1 MASFRGAKMSG
12 KVTIYHNPKCGSSRT
27 ALALIREKGIEP
39 TVIEYL
45 KTPPTAVELKS
56 LIKRMGVAPRALL
69 RTKEAPYAELKLDN
83 PKLADDR
90 IIAAMVAHPILM
102 NRPIVVTANGVRLGR
117 PPESVL
123 EIL

>member
-1 MASFRGAKMSG
+1 MSA
-12 KVTIYHNPKCGSSRT
+12 VTIYHNPKCNSSRT

-45 KTPPTAVELKS
+45 KTPPSKAELKA
-56 LIKRMGVAPRALL
+56 IVKRMGVSPRALL

-83 PKLADDR
+83 PKLSDDQ
-90 IIAAMVAHPILM
+90 IIEAMVTHPVLI
-102 NRPIVVTANGVRLGR
+102 NRPIVVTKKGVKLGR
-117 PPESVL
+117 PPESVM